1 MVQLS
6 STTMNELFCRTAV
19 CFPSGSTG
27 SRLGTLH
34 PDTRGSGSCWLEG
47 HFAMVS
53 LIDLLIRGRRS
64 DPAGVGM
71 VIEDICIRWQG
82 GGGESN
88 HLLLWKSVYFSKVRL
103 WISFTCLSHTTIYTH
118 QTETVAK
125 NICDDGYAGFFLFF
139 LFAVQ
144 KHFIS
149 DVCVCART
157 NRTISC
163 LIYRNKITNFDG
175 AATT

>member
-6 STTMNELFCRTAV
+6 STPMNELFCHTAV

-27 SRLGTLH
+27 SMLGTLH
-34 PDTRGSGSCWLEG
+34 TDTRGSGSCWLEW

-53 LIDLLIRGRRS
+53 LIDLLIRGRCS

-88 HLLLWKSVYFSKVRL
+88 HLLLWKSVYFSQVRL
-103 WISFTCLSHTTIYTH
+103 WISFTCPSDTTIWTH
-118 QTETVAK
+118 QTETVAECAVPCTV
-125 NICDDGYAGFFLFF
+125 ICNAFVFFWFVFLFS
-139 LFAVQ
+139 V
-144 KHFIS
+144 H
-149 DVCVCART
+149 
-157 NRTISC
+157 
-163 LIYRNKITNFDG
+163 
-175 AATT
+175 